1 MTTRAATPVEGA
13 YRVTGPS
20 ALSGDWRR
28 FMHLSLTLAVT
39 DFKLRFFG
47 SVLGYLWSLVR
58 PLLMFGVL
66 YLVFSE
72 VFRFGGEVRYYPVI
86 LLMAIVVYEYFTE
99 ATGNSVMSVID
110 RENLVRKIHF
120 PRMAI
125 PLSITLTA
133 AFNLGLNFIVVVFFM
148 AISGIEPRWS
158 WLGVLPLVAL
168 LVAFAT
174 GIAMLL
180 SALFVQYRDVSPI
193 WDVFLRALFYATPI
207 IYPIEQLASR
217 NETLAHVAMCNPL
230 AAIIEQLRHMVID
243 PTAPS
248 AAEAIGGAPML
259 LIPLAIL
266 VGSCALGFWVFNRMA
281 PQIAERL

>member
-1 MTTRAATPVEGA
+1 VSSATEPAPPA

-28 FMHLSLTLAVT
+28 FVHLSVMLAVT

-47 SVLGYLWSLVR
+47 SVLGYLWSLMR

-66 YLVFSE
+66 YAVFSV
-72 VFRFGGEVRYYPVI
+72 VFRFGGEVSYYPVV
-86 LLMAIVVYEYFTE
+86 LLMAIVVYEYFGE
-99 ATGNSVMSVID
+99 ATANAVMSVID

-133 AFNLGLNFIVVVFFM
+133 AFNLGLNLVVVFFFM
-148 AISGIEPRWS
+148 AISGIEPRLS
-158 WLGVLPLVAL
+158 WLGVFPLVAL
-168 LVAFAT
+168 LIAFAT
-174 GIAMLL
+174 GVAMLL

-193 WDVFLRALFYATPI
+193 WDVVLRALFYATPI
-207 IYPIEQLASR
+207 IYVIEQISSR
-217 NETLAHVAMCNPL
+217 NETLAHIAMCNPL
-230 AAIIEQLRHMVID
+230 AVVIEQLRHMVID

-259 LIPLAIL
+259 LIPLGIL
-266 VGSCALGFWVFNRMA
+266 VGSCALGFSVFNRRA